1 MDVLSDVLK
10 TVRLTGSIF
19 FTADLN
25 DPWSV
30 ASPNSEII
38 LRELPQKAECLTLF
52 HIITEGSCWFQP
64 EEMTPFLLQKG
75 SVIIFPHGCK
85 HTMCS
90 NRSIHPVPLLNLL
103 SFEHIKGL
111 SDVQYGGSGTKTQFI
126 CGYLLCDQRF
136 NPMLGAIPE
145 VIVLLSQDKS
155 NIQIDENNPET
166 PFNVLPFKKN
176 SWLDITLK
184 QIVEE
189 VKGKSIGGSTVVT
202 RLTELMYIEV
212 LRRYMQGLPER
223 SKGWLAALRD
233 HEIGRALRLLHG
245 HSGNKWDV
253 EQIAAEVGVS
263 RSAFARRFTD
273 LIGESPMRYLT
284 GWRMQIA
291 KNLLQQPNLSL
302 SMIADRVGYDSDIA
316 FNKAF
321 KRFNGIPPGK
331 WREQKLA
338 QV

>member
-1 MDVLSDVLK
+1 MDVLSDVLR

-25 DPWSV
+25 DPWSIT
-30 ASPNSEII
+30 SPGSDII
-38 LRELPQKAECLTLF
+38 IKHLPYKAECLTLF

-64 EEMTPFLLQKG
+64 EKMKPFSLQKG
-75 SVIIFPHGCK
+75 SVIIFPHSCK
-85 HTMCS
+85 HIMCS

-111 SDVQYGGSGTKTQFI
+111 SDVQYGGDGMKTQFI

-145 VIVLLSQDKS
+145 VIVLSYQDIPVENSWEKPL
-155 NIQIDENNPET
+155 NII
-166 PFNVLPFKKN
+166 PFQKN
-176 SWLDITLK
+176 SWLDTMLK
-184 QIVEE
+184 QLINE
-189 VKGKSIGGSTVVT
+189 VKGKSIGAGTIVT

-233 HEIGRALRLLHG
+233 HEVGRALRLMHG
-245 HSGNKWDV
+245 QPANKWNV
-253 EQIAAEVGVS
+253 EQLAAEVGVS

-273 LIGESPMRYLT
+273 LTGESPMRYLT
-284 GWRMQIA
+284 GWRMQLA
-291 KNLLQQPNLSL
+291 KKMLQQPDLSL
-302 SMIADRVGYDSDIA
+302 SMVAEKIGYDSNIA
-316 FNKAF
+316 FSKAF
-321 KRFNGIPPGK
+321 KRFNGIPPGN
-331 WREQKLA
+331 WREQKMA